1 MAAPAPLAL
10 WQIKQ
15 LVNAHLVHTRP
26 AGTTELNEAINFGLG
41 KVRRALR
48 SVRPQPQLSFLDNF
62 QLLAGQTEYDVSA
75 LTPPLIRPVKF
86 VVPQQQGSAQ
96 IIMFRYFASES
107 QDFLEAENN
116 PQGGYT
122 WVLYDLMEGL
132 FPSASST
139 LWNASSTSVQVQS
152 GQPTFP
158 VGSYVMLPGCGSGVI
173 ATPPPGTTELPTDYY
188 GIVTSLTTGGAGLPQ
203 MNLAPPIPSVPTTGM
218 SITLIRRKL
227 LRLVPALSTSAT
239 GRFWYQYT
247 RERLQDDG
255 DLVEPVV
262 AEHIDCLV
270 SYALSRL
277 KLAVGDADTDRWLS
291 QAEAMRSE
299 MMQDVDLGSWQNT
312 EHLGSDLIGLVD
324 W

>member
-1 MAAPAPLAL
+1 MAAPAPMAL
-10 WQIKQ
+10 WQVKA
-15 LVNAHLVHTRP
+15 LVTAHLVHTRP
-26 AGTTELNEAINFGLG
+26 VGTSELNEAINFGLG

-62 QLLAGQTEYDVSA
+62 QLQAGITEYDVST
-75 LTPPLIRPVKF
+75 LSPPLAKPVKF
-86 VVPQQQGSAQ
+86 VVPQAAGSAQ

-107 QDFLEAENN
+107 EDYLQAENN

-132 FPSASST
+132 FPGLTSTVSASGSVT
-139 LWNASSTSVQVQS
+139 VQVAP
-152 GQPTFP
+152 GEPTFP
-158 VGSYVMLPGCGSGVI
+158 VGTYILIPGAGAGSNAGT
-173 ATPPPGTTELPTDYY
+173 ATSPILIPSDYY
-188 GIVTSLTTGGAGLPQ
+188 GIVTTVVSQTMGLSPTVPSPPPPGVVITQ
-203 MNLAPPIPSVPTTGM
+203 M
-218 SITLIRRKL
+218 RRKIL
-227 LRLVPALSTSAT
+227 KLVPSLNTSAT

-247 RERLQDDG
+247 RERLVADG
-255 DLVEPVV
+255 DIVEPVV

-270 SYALSRL
+270 AYALSRL
-277 KLAVGDADTDRWLS
+277 KLSVGDADTDRWLQ